1 MNLCNLEI
9 RDWDEPGSR
18 YSGLQSLFTTQRE
31 GNNATRNEQHK
42 DLKFHTV
49 WPKSLLLIY
58 HRNRPA
64 VHADDGMHHA

>member
-49 WPKSLLLIY
+49 
-58 HRNRPA
+58 
-64 VHADDGMHHA
+64 